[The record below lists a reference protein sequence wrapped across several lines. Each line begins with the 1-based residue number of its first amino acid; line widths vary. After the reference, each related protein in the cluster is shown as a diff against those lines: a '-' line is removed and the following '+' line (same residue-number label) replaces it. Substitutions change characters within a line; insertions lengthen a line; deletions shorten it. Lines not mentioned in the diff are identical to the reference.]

1 MVHSTGLSSSARPII
16 PKRGEKDYEP
26 KAGSNLQQHLLERM
40 RAAMFSALGG
50 ERTIS
55 RWASLFRA
63 ARIFLTFGWMS
74 CCVVS

>member
-1 MVHSTGLSSSARPII
+1 MVHSTGLSSSSRPVI

-55 RWASLFRA
+55 RWVNLSRA
-63 ARIFLTFGWMS
+63 VRGVFF
-74 CCVVS
+74 